1 MREKND
7 KRGGRIKTK
16 KFGSHTVVFLFSFV
30 NFKIKA
36 NLSLFPVI
44 IMAYFVF
51 LTKHLLNLFTLPLI
65 KYFHVAL
72 QKRGCVKNG
81 I

>member
-51 LTKHLLNLFTLPLI
+51 LTKHLL
-65 KYFHVAL
+65 
-72 QKRGCVKNG
+72 
-81 I
+81 